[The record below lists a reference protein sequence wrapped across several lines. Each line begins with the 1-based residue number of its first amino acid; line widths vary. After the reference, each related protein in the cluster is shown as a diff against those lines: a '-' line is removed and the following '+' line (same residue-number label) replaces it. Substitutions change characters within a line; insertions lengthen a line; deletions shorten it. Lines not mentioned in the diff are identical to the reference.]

1 MAPKDDYIDLNTIPD
16 SSTEYVDLNTI
27 PDTPSETRFINPDKG
42 ALDYARDLASG
53 VAASPFSLASMVAKA
68 GAQGGRLI
76 PGTTAVTD
84 YLNKVS
90 KASEFAGGK
99 VGDFVAGSEKPKD
112 WKSDILGTAL
122 RFGGEQMLPSRIP
135 LLALKGLTGSWGK
148 AALGSA
154 LGIYGPSQA
163 EEALSTAEERYG
175 RENVTPAMK
184 AGAIGSGLIEAGGE
198 AIAGRYFGKLMD
210 SLMRTAGSPVRA
222 FGANLASEIGT
233 EMGQSGGEAAVEK
246 ASGIRP
252 EANPMDEA
260 LAAIGPTAVMTLL
273 SGAGAGVGA
282 IRGLRQDNA
291 KADEVISAAA
301 AHNRAAGNVSVE
313 ADPLPDTWA
322 PQTENVVSSVIKTL
336 GLHDPMVDAKNR
348 GMRFEQWMAEA
359 SEMNHPLLP
368 YMKTEVLQ
376 EYYDA
381 LPTAMKPEQAID
393 LTAPKPLT
401 EPMQQLLPNVAPEPT
416 YSTPELDEPL
426 PVKNPPVQLDLLKPI
441 SLLPQS
447 KLDLLNQPHLMESSR
462 LEQFDSDV
470 FGHVIG
476 SGTFANEIAPAIMKG
491 MKAEEWLTTTADPLI
506 REAVANNDQQLLGSL
521 LEIYDTAAQEFSDIN
536 TQNQGEILTGETPQQ
551 LPLRADSFGFM
562 EPQVD
567 FQFNRQ
573 TAPEEFAKMDV
584 DKQSFLK
591 NKTGTVEVDK
601 GLVSTAP
608 VSTAK
613 ILYGMNAEDA
623 ISKSI
628 DRALEEVIQ
637 GTADPKN
644 VSDTVASQ
652 LQSRQEHV
660 GFEADLGKVEAVF
673 AKVKDGTITK
683 EQARSI
689 LLASPAQKGNI
700 YKEQKEQKTAAPPRP
715 PLTQKQELGN
725 ILERHPKLRKIR
737 GKAFEELKRYASG
750 PYVKRPVKSLTN
762 VAKQRNLAKKYAA
775 SITEQEKAV
784 EASRAVKLL
793 TDELDMEIR
802 RAQFQRS
809 LAEKKK
815 TQEAEDEK
823 ARKAAAERQAEIDKK
838 EAIKTTQALLEGKI
852 ADEIMAKA
860 EETGPISEQEILER
874 STLIYD
880 LLETFS
886 GTAGEIYSNLN
897 DMADTTLEWFLKQI
911 ESVAGLI
918 EDTETRLG
926 ERGVFVDRINAN
938 RTEDFLET
946 LERVENMISEVLEKR
961 NNAIAQAEKVWGD
974 MRILY
979 GLVRIAEKGGNTIPI
994 GQLVSILEQV
1004 NENSNRALFATR
1016 QDLYRSLLRS
1026 ASTSGQGYG
1035 LSPRKSGDSIRYTAA
1050 LTYTD
1055 EAVILNKK
1063 FMEDVIS
1070 DERESDERAQES
1082 LTDLFSAA
1090 LNEQGVTAKKLW
1102 EIAVGGLAEE
1112 AAQTEEMEQ
1121 RLRDG
1126 IAIQLEQA
1134 KDVFDLVDQ
1143 VSYVPLSENE
1153 HAAIEVE
1160 FKEFRKM
1167 AAAEKKRGYTK
1178 AQQPKDDVNKAP
1190 VEYAEQPEPLSKEEQ
1205 KIAKEVVKQEKVWAG
1220 LKDFLNR
1227 PTETKFSLTDG
1238 VTPSVDDLNEAV
1250 KGLPGKINVVTIDKI
1265 PFSVRADVMRRG
1277 FSLDQVEAFVHG
1289 GERYVVQGNISGE
1302 RARQL
1307 IVTHELVHLGQTPE
1321 LMEQASKIAKSL
1333 MGDISFRFRMMD
1345 IAERYHYNITTEQ
1358 GFRDTVAELAAREAE
1373 TLGQYRWWNQIRD
1386 WFVSKLREFGI
1397 NIPITESD
1405 FRAIIKDM
1413 MSEGLKNPQNRTNYM
1428 IAWHGSPHRF
1438 DKFRSAF
1445 INSGEGSQTKGYGLY
1460 FSSEKAVAEY
1470 YREVLTRKMYGDDLS
1485 SYRPPIEEPS
1495 LSDPNSA
1502 ASYAADLIDSA
1513 MYHGDP
1519 EDAYSAA
1526 IRSIKNYSTKPES
1539 FKDDVLAFISK
1550 WAAIS
1555 PIPAYPAGALYK
1567 VKLAPRAEEY
1577 LLWQKPLDEQS
1588 DFVKNALGD
1597 LSTRKTFPVKSPF
1610 SFEDTYETEA
1620 TGESLY
1626 QYLTEHDPYKSPK
1639 AVSAYLLSLGIRG
1652 VKYRGGSGFDNFVI
1666 FDDNDVEILTRYSLS
1681 RGPLEYTRTA
1691 KGASVISKDQ
1701 SILANAVSIVR
1712 MIAGQETKVELMA
1725 PATLQAQTA
1734 TIPEIAKLRKELRD
1748 LGYTEQDINTNPMLL
1763 VKGVSVLSGKSGQ
1776 TAVSMD
1782 DLTNIVYL
1790 ANNEKNLITLSAHS
1804 ATRSVLRLMEYSTDT
1819 SITADYQKLMK
1830 MYGSQDN
1837 IATVFSDWYAD
1848 RMSPI
1853 FGKQEKT
1860 FFQKV
1865 LDVFNKFKM
1874 KITGTEN
1881 IFRRIASGDYALE
1894 QMRGRVADSL
1904 LEKGTDAKAVLYANA
1919 RKVLAGNY
1927 KGFSDVTK
1935 AAYDDWTGA
1944 FPEIRRSA
1952 EGDLPKWKRLL
1963 MNPASL
1969 GKTYPKIQEAV
1980 EVFLHKMDTQTEIQH
1995 LFERH
2000 PDDALLADPRP
2011 HPIYDLKGDEKERF
2025 SKEWKYW
2032 DQQHTR
2038 PNEEQFKARL
2048 GRLPVEQKDKL
2059 WSTYN
2064 TLMRSFDAAYEF
2076 MGSSHTENL
2085 LNKYQK
2091 TPYGFALRKAVEDGM
2106 NVQQFT
2112 RFLQSLEFF
2121 QSPEGQVLQSDAL
2134 KAFVQI
2140 TPTVSRLRNK
2150 MAGKGKVAAYFPR
2163 FHGEGDYA
2171 VGIKTADDQ
2180 LLYWRKVTSESEAKK
2195 LRAKL
2200 QLDPKWRG
2208 QRFFH
2213 TYAPDLPSEMFHSF
2227 NPDQIQQFID
2237 ISIADSVK
2245 NGMLTPEAAA
2255 DILNNLEHKV
2265 ATILKSQG
2273 FSKHF
2278 IHRQDWNNQAE
2289 AVPIIEGYDEADPA
2303 ELYSRYIA
2311 GMASSLSKQE
2321 ASVAFNLI
2329 LQSIDAKQTPK
2340 QWEYIKKY
2348 MDFAL
2353 RRGTGTERVIG
2364 RAQSLVFMW
2373 YLGGNLKSAFVQLT
2387 QNFVTGIPILAR
2399 HLRAAGTGSGADAE
2413 KIYLTAWKDVMA
2425 LHWKRLLHRQGVW
2438 FGFTAEERKLL
2449 ELMEKDGT
2457 TDAHQIIYMSGEIE
2471 SGLTSMYRK
2480 ALKTFSLPFAMA
2492 EKTNRQA
2499 AALAMIRSLRRGM
2512 SAEEFSREIAKGR
2525 EGSVYQ
2531 KARQFTYDTHFVMG
2545 KANLPEVAM
2554 ESGMGGNALR
2564 LLYTFRGFPHNYL
2577 LTMAQSLKGEGG
2589 KLETDV
2595 VMRSM
2600 MYMFLFGGAAGLPF
2614 LDDLI
2619 EILEKLF
2626 GYPVRGKLKKGM
2638 EDWIGGT
2645 ATRAVLSG
2653 LPTVAGADVSGSM
2666 QIGLPFSE
2674 LATGK
2679 GMASTV
2685 WGAYYGI
2692 ESKFGKAWDDLK
2704 AGELYRAIE
2713 NASPA
2718 AIESVMKAPREAGML
2733 EGIGVR
2739 GGVRNQK
2746 GTALF
2751 DDQGRPYTPNAIE
2764 TALQALGFRP
2774 AKTAELQGE
2783 DFRREQLTQ
2792 NINRK
2797 KEQLHKQMRLAT
2809 SAEERREVLT
2819 KAAQLN
2825 RSLTELG
2832 LAHSVGRVSIPDL
2845 MKEPIDKAPKKTLAY
2860 RREVE

>member
-1 MAPKDDYIDLNTIPD
+1 M
-16 SSTEYVDLNTI
+16 TEYVDLKTI
-27 PDTPSETRFINPDKG
+27 DFGAPQDDYIDVGSIDFGGPSETRFVNPDKG
-42 ALDYARDLASG
+42 VLDYARDLAG
-53 VAASPFSLASMVAKA
+53 GIAASPFSLASMVAKA

-76 PGTTAVTD
+76 PGTTSVTD

-99 VGDFVAGSEKPKD
+99 AGDFVAGSEKPKE
-112 WKSDILGTAL
+112 WKEDILGSAL
-122 RFGGEQMLPSRIP
+122 RLGGEQVLPSRVP
-135 LLALKGLTGSWGK
+135 LLALKSLTGSWGK
-148 AALGSA
+148 AAIGSA
-154 LGIYGPSQA
+154 LGLYGPSQA

-198 AIAGRYFGKLMD
+198 AIAGHYFGKLMD

-252 EANPMDEA
+252 EANPTDEA

-291 KADEVISAAA
+291 KADEFISAAA

-348 GMRFEQWMAEA
+348 GMGFEQWMAEA
-359 SEMNHPLLP
+359 PEMNHPLLP

-376 EYYDA
+376 GYYDT

-426 PVKNPPVQLDLLKPI
+426 PVKNLPAQLDLLKPT

-447 KLDLLNQPHLMESSR
+447 KLDLLDQPHLLESSQ

-476 SGTFANEIAPAIMKG
+476 SGTFTNEIAPAIMKG

-591 NKTGTVEVDK
+591 NKTGTVEADK

-613 ILYGMNAEDA
+613 IVYGMNAEDA
-623 ISKSI
+623 ISQSI
-628 DRALEEVIQ
+628 NRALEEVAQ

-652 LQSRQEHV
+652 LQSRQEPV

-689 LLASPAQKGNI
+689 LLASPAQEGNI
-700 YKEQKEQKTAAPPRP
+700 YKEQKEQKTAAPQRP
-715 PLTQKQELGN
+715 PLTQNQELGN
-725 ILERHPKLRKIR
+725 ILERHPELRKIR

-750 PYVKRPVKSLTN
+750 PDVKRPVKSLAN
-762 VAKQRNLAKKYAA
+762 VTKQRNLAKKYAA

-809 LAEKKK
+809 LAENKK

-838 EAIKTTQALLEGKI
+838 EATKTTQALLEGKI

-874 STLIYD
+874 STLIHD

-897 DMADTTLEWFLKQI
+897 DMADTTLEQFSKQI
-911 ESVAGLI
+911 ERVAGLV

-961 NNAIAQAEKVWGD
+961 NNAVAQAEKVWGD

-979 GLVRIAEKGGNTIPI
+979 GLVRISEKGGNTIPI
-994 GQLVSILEQV
+994 GQLVSMLEQV

-1035 LSPRKSGDSIRYTAA
+1035 SSPRKSGDSIRYTAA

-1055 EAVILNKK
+1055 KAVTLNKK
-1063 FMEDVIS
+1063 FVEDVIS

-1082 LTDLFSAA
+1082 LTDLFSTA

-1102 EIAVGGLAEE
+1102 EIAVSGLAEE
-1112 AAQTEEMEQ
+1112 TVQAEVMEQ

-1126 IAIQLEQA
+1126 VVAQLEEA
-1134 KDVFDLVDQ
+1134 KNVFDLVDQ

-1167 AAAEKKRGYTK
+1167 AAAETKRGYTK

-1205 KIAKEVVKQEKVWAG
+1205 KIAKEVAKQDKVWAG
-1220 LKDFLNR
+1220 LKDFLAR
-1227 PTETKFSLTDG
+1227 PPETKFSLTDG

-1277 FSLDQVEAFVHG
+1277 LSLDQVEAFVHD

-1333 MGDISFRFRMMD
+1333 MGDIGFRFRMMD
-1345 IAERYHYNITTEQ
+1345 IAERYHYDITTEQ

-1397 NIPITESD
+1397 NIPINELD
-1405 FRAIIKDM
+1405 FRAIINGM

-1428 IAWHGSPHRF
+1428 IAWHGGRRGLKKMDSRF
-1438 DKFRSAF
+1438 IGSNTGNGYFGYGFYFSNLKEVADLYR
-1445 INSGEGSQTKGYGLY
+1445 GEGSTYATDIPTEEQLLDWRKPFTEQPEQVKEALKGLP
-1460 FSSEKAVAEY
+1460 FETISE
-1470 YREVLTRKMYGDDLS
+1470 S
-1485 SYRPPIEEPS
+1485 
-1495 LSDPNSA
+1495 
-1502 ASYAADLIDSA
+1502 
-1513 MYHGDP
+1513 
-1519 EDAYSAA
+1519 
-1526 IRSIKNYSTKPES
+1526 
-1539 FKDDVLAFISK
+1539 
-1550 WAAIS
+1550 
-1555 PIPAYPAGALYK
+1555 
-1567 VKLAPRAEEY
+1567 
-1577 LLWQKPLDEQS
+1577 
-1588 DFVKNALGD
+1588 
-1597 LSTRKTFPVKSPF
+1597 
-1610 SFEDTYETEA
+1610 A
-1620 TGESLY
+1620 TGEEIYSALAGENNNSDKMASLI
-1626 QYLTEHDPYKSPK
+1626 L
-1639 AVSAYLLSLGIRG
+1639 SALGVKG
-1652 VKYRGGSGFDNFVI
+1652 VKYEGTAPSGKAAKGYTI
-1666 FDDNDVEILTRYSLS
+1666 FDEEDVKILTQYSLGKS
-1681 RGPLEYTRTA
+1681 DT
-1691 KGASVISKDQ
+1691 SM
-1701 SILANAVSIVR
+1701 LANAASVVR
-1712 MIAGQETKVELMA
+1712 TIAGQGTKVELMA

-1734 TIPEIAKLRKELRD
+1734 NIPEIAKLRKELRD

-1763 VKGVSVLSGKSGQ
+1763 VKGVSILSGKSGQ

-1881 IFRRIASGDYALE
+1881 VFRRIASGDYALE

-1935 AAYDDWTGA
+1935 AAYDDWTGT

-1980 EVFLHKMDTQTEIQH
+1980 EVFLQKMDTQTEIQH

-2038 PNEEQFKARL
+2038 PDEEQFKARL
-2048 GRLPVEQKDKL
+2048 GQLPVEQKDKL
-2059 WSTYN
+2059 WNTYN
-2064 TLMRSFDAAYEF
+2064 TLMRSLDAAYEF

-2112 RFLQSLEFF
+2112 KFLQSLEFF
-2121 QSPEGQVLQSDAL
+2121 NSPEGQVLQSDAL

-2180 LLYWRKVTSESEAKK
+2180 LLYWRKVKSESEAKK
-2195 LRAKL
+2195 LRSKL

-2208 QRFFH
+2208 QKFFH

-2265 ATILKSQG
+2265 AAILKSQG

-2289 AVPIIEGYDEADPA
+2289 AVPIIEGYDEVDPA

-2329 LQSIDAKQTPK
+2329 LQSIDAKQTPR

-2387 QNFVTGIPILAR
+2387 QNFVTGIPVLAR
-2399 HLRAAGTGSGADAE
+2399 HLRVAGTGSGADAE

-2438 FGFTAEERKLL
+2438 SGFTAEERKLL

-2471 SGLTSMYRK
+2471 SGLTGMYRK
-2480 ALKTFSLPFAMA
+2480 SLKTFSLPFAMA

-2525 EGSVYQ
+2525 EGSIYQ

-2626 GYPVRGKLKKGM
+2626 GYPVRGKLKRGM
-2638 EDWIGGT
+2638 EDWVGGT

-2674 LATGK
+2674 LATSK

-2718 AIESVMKAPREAGML
+2718 AIEGVMKAPREAGML

-2774 AKTAELQGE
+2774 AKKAELQGE

-2845 MKEPIDKAPKKTLAY
+2845 MKDPIDKAPKKTLAY